1 MRATTRLRQL
11 LNAPGIIVA
20 PGAYDGFSARLIE
33 AAGFRCVYMT
43 GAGTAASHL
52 GQPDLGL
59 ATLTEMANHAGHLA
73 SCVSLPVVADADT
86 GYGNVL
92 NVVRTVRE
100 YEKAGVAGLHIE
112 DQVAPKK
119 CGHIAGKQVIPTEE
133 FCDKIRAASEYR
145 TDPDFVIIA
154 RTDARA
160 VTSLEDAIDR
170 GNRYAQAGAD
180 LIFFEAPQTEDEI
193 RRVAREIKAPLL
205 ANMVIGGKTP
215 AIKVA
220 ELERLGF
227 KMVIFPAVCMAA
239 AVPAMEKSLAFLK
252 ETGPTGSRARAGP
265 DGHLPPGGLRLVAR
279 HRGEVRGAV
288 MAPLGNADMPTM
300 FEKIWDRHV
309 VAEGPGGQSL
319 LYIDRHLLHEGATHA
334 FARLE
339 QGGARRCAG
348 PAGLRRHRRP
358 LRAHRAG
365 IAGPSPT
372 PRSAAWWRTS
382 AAPRASRASRSSGRG
397 EPRQGIVHVIG
408 PEQGLT
414 QPGIILVCGD
424 SHTATHGAFGA
435 LAFGIGSTEVEHVLA
450 TQCLWQRRP
459 KVMRIT
465 VTGARPRASRPR
477 T

>member
-1 MRATTRLRQL
+1 
-11 LNAPGIIVA
+11 
-20 PGAYDGFSARLIE
+20 
-33 AAGFRCVYMT
+33 
-43 GAGTAASHL
+43 
-52 GQPDLGL
+52 
-59 ATLTEMANHAGHLA
+59 
-73 SCVSLPVVADADT
+73 VSLPVVADADT

-193 RRVAREIKAPLL
+193 RRVAKEIKAPLL

-220 ELERLGF
+220 ELERIGF

-252 ETGPTGSRARAGP
+252 EHGT
-265 DGHLPPGGLRLVAR
+265 D
-279 HRGEVRGAV
+279 
-288 MAPLGNADMPTM
+288 
-300 FEKIWDRHV
+300 W
-309 VAEGPGGQSL
+309 
-319 LYIDRHLLHEGATHA
+319 
-334 FARLE
+334 
-339 QGGARRCAG
+339 
-348 PAGLRRHRRP
+348 
-358 LRAHRAG
+358 
-365 IAGPSPT
+365 
-372 PRSAAWWRTS
+372 
-382 AAPRASRASRSSGRG
+382 
-397 EPRQGIVHVIG
+397 
-408 PEQGLT
+408 
-414 QPGIILVCGD
+414 QPGP
-424 SHTATHGAFGA
+424 
-435 LAFGIGSTEVEHVLA
+435 VLGPMDIF
-450 TQCLWQRRP
+450 RRVGFDWWHSIEE
-459 KVMRIT
+459 KFAGR
-465 VTGARPRASRPR
+465 
-477 T
+477 